1 MNKEVIINI
10 SGLQLDAGTEE
21 PIKLMTTGD
30 YYLKNGK
37 HYVIYDELTDDS
49 QVVKNRLK
57 ISPKIVEVTKKGASS
72 SHMVFERGK
81 ENLTYYDTPFGSLLL
96 GINTSKIDLEEKEDS
111 MALHIDYGLS
121 INSDHVSDCSIDVSI
136 ASKQPENRDCTDC
149 AQ

>member
-21 PIKLMTTGD
+21 PIELMTTGD

-49 QVVKNRLK
+49 QV
-57 ISPKIVEVTKKGASS
+57 VEVTKKGASS

-136 ASKQPENRDCTDC
+136 ASKQQEHSDCTDS

>member
-21 PIKLMTTGD
+21 PIELMTTGD

-57 ISPKIVEVTKKGASS
+57 ISPKVVEVTKKGASS

-136 ASKQPENRDCTDC
+136 ASKQQEHSNCTDS

>member
-10 SGLQLDAGTEE
+10 SGLQLEVDTEE
-21 PIKLMTTGD
+21 PIELMTTGD

-37 HYVIYDELTDDS
+37 HYIMYDELTDDS

-57 ISPKIVEVTKKGASS
+57 ISPKIVEVTKRGASS

-136 ASKQPENRDCTDC
+136 ASKNPGNKDC
-149 AQ
+149 ANCTQ

>member
-21 PIKLMTTGD
+21 PIELMTTGD

-57 ISPKIVEVTKKGASS
+57 ISPKVVEVTKKGASS

-96 GINTSKIDLEEKEDS
+96 GINTSKLDLEEKEDS

-136 ASKQPENRDCTDC
+136 ASKQQEHSDCTDS

>member
-21 PIKLMTTGD
+21 PIELMTTGD

-37 HYVIYDELTDDS
+37 HYVIYDEPTDDS

-57 ISPKIVEVTKKGASS
+57 ISPKVVEVTKKGASS

-136 ASKQPENRDCTDC
+136 ASKQQEHSDCTDS

>member
-21 PIKLMTTGD
+21 PIELMTTGD

-57 ISPKIVEVTKKGASS
+57 ISPKVVEVTKKGASS

-96 GINTSKIDLEEKEDS
+96 VINTSKIDLEEKEDS

-136 ASKQPENRDCTDC
+136 ASKQQEHSDCTDS

>member
-21 PIKLMTTGD
+21 PIELMTTGD

-57 ISPKIVEVTKKGASS
+57 ISPKVVEVTKKGASS
-72 SHMVFERGK
+72 SHIVFERGK

-136 ASKQPENRDCTDC
+136 ASKQQEHSDCTDS

>member
-1 MNKEVIINI
+1 
-10 SGLQLDAGTEE
+10 
-21 PIKLMTTGD
+21 MTTGD

-57 ISPKIVEVTKKGASS
+57 ISPKVVEVTKKGASS

-136 ASKQPENRDCTDC
+136 ASKQQEHSDCTDS

>member
-21 PIKLMTTGD
+21 PIELMTTGD

-57 ISPKIVEVTKKGASS
+57 ISPKVVEVTKKGASS
-72 SHMVFERGK
+72 SHMVFERGQ

-136 ASKQPENRDCTDC
+136 ASKQQEHSDCTDS

>member
-21 PIKLMTTGD
+21 PIELMTTGD

-57 ISPKIVEVTKKGASS
+57 ISPKVVEVTKKGASS

-136 ASKQPENRDCTDC
+136 ASKQQEHSDCTDS

>member
-21 PIKLMTTGD
+21 PIELMTTGD
-30 YYLKNGK
+30 YYLKKGK

-57 ISPKIVEVTKKGASS
+57 ISPKVVEVTKKGASS

-96 GINTSKIDLEEKEDS
+96 GINTSKIDFEEKEDS

-136 ASKQPENRDCTDC
+136 ASKQQEHSDCTDS

>member
-21 PIKLMTTGD
+21 PIELMTTGD
-30 YYLKNGK
+30 YYLKNGN

-57 ISPKIVEVTKKGASS
+57 ISPKVVEVTKKGASS

-136 ASKQPENRDCTDC
+136 ASKQQEHSDCTDS

>member
-21 PIKLMTTGD
+21 PIELMTTGD

-57 ISPKIVEVTKKGASS
+57 ISPKVVEVTKKGASS

-121 INSDHVSDCSIDVSI
+121 INSDHVSDWSIDVSI
-136 ASKQPENRDCTDC
+136 ASKQQEHSDCTDS

>member
-21 PIKLMTTGD
+21 PIELMTTGD

-57 ISPKIVEVTKKGASS
+57 ISPKVVEVTKKGASS

-81 ENLTYYDTPFGSLLL
+81 ETLTYYDTPFGSLLL

-136 ASKQPENRDCTDC
+136 ASKQQEHSDCTDS

>member
-10 SGLQLDAGTEE
+10 SGLQLEVGTEE
-21 PIKLMTTGD
+21 PIELMTTGD
-30 YYLKNGK
+30 YFLKNGK
-37 HYVIYDELTDDS
+37 HYIMYDELTDDS

-57 ISPKIVEVTKKGASS
+57 ISPKIVEVTKRGASS

-136 ASKQPENRDCTDC
+136 ASKNPENKDC
-149 AQ
+149 ANCAQ

>member
-21 PIKLMTTGD
+21 PIELMTTGD

-57 ISPKIVEVTKKGASS
+57 ISPKVVEVTKKGASS

-136 ASKQPENRDCTDC
+136 ASKQQEHSDCTDS
-149 AQ
+149 AH